1 MNYKSIIEIMSH
13 LRVLEVPSLLI
24 WLSILYMQLGEQ
36 NLFAGIIVYALI
48 RLFINIRF
56 KIQQEKFQRAML
68 EYLETLEESEDDG
81 V

>member
-1 MNYKSIIEIMSH
+1 MNYRSIIEIMSH

-24 WLSILYMQLGEQ
+24 WISVLYIQLGEQ
-36 NLFAGIIVYALI
+36 NLFVGIIVYALI

-68 EYLETLEESEDDG
+68 EYLETLEENEDDG
-81 V
+81 I

>member
-81 V
+81 I

>member
-24 WLSILYMQLGEQ
+24 WLSVLYMQLGEQ

-81 V
+81 I